1 MNKKGV
7 GEHPFFLAME
17 AMLGILVA
25 GILISAATNSDSIS
39 NVNKIYA
46 GEDLK
51 LLTETIQAAPGEIEY
66 QYRLKDIYQ
75 VNIKG
80 KEIQVVQTTNFLESY
95 SYYNLMLTKEGNQ
108 VRMEK
113 NA

>member
-1 MNKKGV
+1 MNKR
-7 GEHPFFLAME
+7 GEEHQLFFAME
-17 AMLGILVA
+17 AILGILVA

-39 NVNKIYA
+39 SLNKIYA
-46 GEDLK
+46 EEDLK

-66 QYRLKDIYQ
+66 QYKLKDIYQ

-80 KEIQVVQTTNFLESY
+80 KEIQVTQTTNFLESY
-95 SYYNLMLTKEGNQ
+95 SYYNLTLTKEGNQ
-108 VRMEK
+108 VMVDK